1 MLQNEEEQFY
11 LEAMRD
17 DLYAYCM
24 GIHPNFIDNE
34 FSEGVA
40 YEIQQVMEGHHD
52 RLILVG
58 PPRHGK
64 TMITSETAPAWFLG
78 KYPTKKII
86 AASHTHGLAGDIGAK
101 VRDTIASPLH
111 EQIFGRA
118 GTLNPKKAASDN
130 FRTRMGGEYHAVGV
144 GGTPI
149 GVGADVYVI
158 DDPIR
163 NRADVESQ
171 KQREDLKSWYSSAV
185 LSRLEGQGGIILM
198 HQRWHEDD
206 LAGHLLKEYADDGWR
221 VVHFPAI
228 IESEEDRAMDYLDRP
243 IGSALVPQLHSFEKL
258 MRLKKNMQPRD
269 WLSMYQG
276 MPRSAEGDEFNENM
290 FQRYDTSPMQVRQ
303 GLNVYIIVDPA
314 DSQDKYADNTAMVV
328 IGCGADG
335 NYYLLDMLREKM
347 DLAAR
352 AANLIE
358 LHRIWRPVSVGYEAY
373 GATADIQ
380 HIQYIQSEQ
389 NYRFPIMPINN
400 RQGVL
405 KKVERIRRMI
415 PDLINSRWYAPEEII
430 KLDKD
435 NVEHDVLNEM
445 IQEEMVPFPAG
456 QHDDAIDALARIYD
470 MPVTWT
476 STMTGM
482 MKTGNNGPKVSPW

>member
-1 MLQNEEEQFY
+1 MMNNQDDESKLLLQ
-11 LEAMRD
+11 AMRD
-17 DLYAYCM
+17 DMYAYAM
-24 GIHPNFIDNE
+24 GMHSNFIDNE

-40 YEIQQVMEGHHD
+40 YEIQQVMDGHHD

-78 KYPTKKII
+78 KYPDKKII
-86 AASHTHGLAGDIGAK
+86 GASHTHNLAADLGAK
-101 VRDTIASPLH
+101 VRDKLSTPLH

-130 FRTRMGGEYHAVGV
+130 FRTRAGGEYHAIGV

-163 NRADVESQ
+163 NRADVESA

-206 LAGHLLKEYADDGWR
+206 LAGYLLREHAEDGWR
-221 VVHFPAI
+221 VVHFPAV
-228 IESEEDRAMDYLDRP
+228 IESEEDREADYINRP
-243 IGSALVPQLHSFEKL
+243 IGSALIPQLHSYDKL
-258 MRLKKNMQPRD
+258 MRLKANMQPRD

-276 MPRSAEGDEFNENM
+276 MPRSSEGDEFTADMIQKYNNA
-290 FQRYDTSPMQVRQ
+290 PMMVRQ

-314 DSQDKYADNTAMVV
+314 DSQDKYADNTAMIV
-328 IGCGADG
+328 IGIGSDG
-335 NYYLLDMLREKM
+335 NYYILDMLREKM
-347 DLAAR
+347 DLKTR
-352 AANLIE
+352 TSKLIE
-358 LHRIWRPVSVGYEAY
+358 LHRIWRPLSTGYESY

-380 HIQYIQSEQ
+380 HIQYVQEEQ
-389 NYRFPIMPINN
+389 NYRFPIVPINN

-405 KKVERIRRMI
+405 KKEERIRRLI
-415 PDLINSRWYAPEEII
+415 PDMHNGRWYAPEAII
-430 KLDKD
+430 KFDSDGK
-435 NVEHDVLNEM
+435 EY
-445 IQEEMVPFPAG
+445 
-456 QHDDAIDALARIYD
+456 DALQ
-470 MPVTWT
+470 
-476 STMTGM
+476 
-482 MKTGNNGPKVSPW
+482 GNH